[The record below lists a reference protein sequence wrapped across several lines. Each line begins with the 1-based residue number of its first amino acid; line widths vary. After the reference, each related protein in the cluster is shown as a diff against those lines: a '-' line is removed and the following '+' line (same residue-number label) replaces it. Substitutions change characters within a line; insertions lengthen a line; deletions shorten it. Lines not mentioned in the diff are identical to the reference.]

1 MYEVDTWNDP
11 SSHGLLLKI
20 VTSAANYKITLM
32 ALFFSILCSTGVVL
46 LRKFYKL
53 FNPKINIYFFCLV
66 VFMQPI
72 NEWNNG
78 NCLVTWHKVAINYAQ
93 RCEGYSSKVMSI
105 ADMRLG
111 NQILVVTI
119 YAAVLT
125 FDGSMTFTSNSAPN
139 VLKTTTDYWRLIFQS
154 SSCISRSVLVCNQN
168 NYLCFSTIRYTHL
181 CTDIW

>member
-11 SSHGLLLKI
+11 SSHGLLLNI
-20 VTSAANYKITLM
+20 VTSDANYKITLM
-32 ALFFSILCSTGVVL
+32 ALFFSILCSTAVVL

-66 VFMQPI
+66 VLRSQSM
-72 NEWNNG
+72 NG
-78 NCLVTWHKVAINYAQ
+78 TMGIVFSHDIKCQSTTPKG
-93 RCEGYSSKVMSI
+93 EGYSSKVMSI

-119 YAAVLT
+119 YTAVLT

-139 VLKTTTDYWRLIFQS
+139 VLTTTADYWRLIFQS
-154 SSCISRSVLVCNQN
+154 SSCISRSVLVSNQN
-168 NYLCFSTIRYTHL
+168 NYLCF
-181 CTDIW
+181 